1 MQLRHIFPVVPAVAA
16 LIYGCHDHTEEPAT
30 VGDVVLEGT
39 VTDEAYDAF
48 DAAFGSGAPKDDASK
63 AATLDAPADGASL
76 PRATAPTFS
85 WHLGAGM
92 SSERAPLPGH
102 IDQRWSFGPAYQS
115 TTATGIDWAAPL
127 RLLLSPVRAAHA
139 HGDPFNGTGTF
150 LVFSTDTTPNLV
162 RVFTS
167 NTTYTPSADAWG
179 KMTSAG
185 KPITLK
191 LVSAIFESNRVAQ
204 DGGPFAGSTTTFTV
218 AP

>member
-1 MQLRHIFPVVPAVAA
+1 MQLRHIFPVVPALAA
-16 LIYGCHDHTEEPAT
+16 LIYGCHDDAEPAA

-39 VTDEAYDAF
+39 VTDEAYDAM
-48 DAAFGSGAPKDDASK
+48 DVALGGGAPQDDASK

-85 WHLGAGM
+85 WHFGAGM
-92 SSERAPLPGH
+92 TERAPLPGH

-115 TTATGIDWAAPL
+115 TKAAGIDWAAPL
-127 RLLLSPVRAAHA
+127 RMLLSPVCAAHA

-167 NTTYTPSADAWG
+167 NTTYTPSAEAWG

-204 DGGPFAGSTTTFTV
+204 DGGPFAGSSTTFTV

>member
-1 MQLRHIFPVVPAVAA
+1 MQLRHLFPVVPAFAA
-16 LIYGCHDHTEEPAT
+16 LLYACEHDEPAA
-30 VGDVVLEGT
+30 VGDVVLEGV
-39 VTDEAYDAF
+39 VTDEAYGALDVAL
-48 DAAFGSGAPKDDASK
+48 GNGAPKDEPART
-63 AATLDAPADGASL
+63 ATLDAPADGASL

-85 WHLGAGM
+85 WHFGAGM
-92 SSERAPLPGH
+92 TQRTPGVGEDAPCFA
-102 IDQRWSFGPAYQS
+102 FGRPSQ
-115 TTATGIDWAAPL
+115 TTSATHVDWTAPL
-127 RLLLSPVRAAHA
+127 RMLLVPVRVAHA

-167 NTTYTPSADAWG
+167 NTTYTPSAEAWG

-204 DGGPFAGSTTTFTV
+204 DGGPFAGTTTTFTV